1 MVKVSVILLLV
12 LAMLVGAC
20 AEGQTVVEPPVIRY
34 GEDRCAHCGM
44 IISDARFAAGYLYE
58 VGEGRYQSVIFD
70 DIGDMVHYAAEQDGQ
85 TIRAWYVHDYASE
98 AWLDALQAHYVVSEE
113 IQSPMGYGVAAF
125 DTVAAA
131 EALAVEKNGGVIDWR
146 ALQVHVS
153 SKEQMSH
160 SHEK

>member
-1 MVKVSVILLLV
+1 MVKVSIFLLLMLV
-12 LAMLVGAC
+12 LLVGAC

-58 VGEGRYQSVIFD
+58 IGEGRYQSVIFD
-70 DIGDMVHYAAEQDGQ
+70 DIGDMVHYAAEQDSQ

-98 AWLDALQAHYVVSEE
+98 EWLDAPRAHYVVSEE
-113 IQSPMGYGVAAF
+113 IQSPMGYGIAAF
-125 DTVAAA
+125 DTLAAA
-131 EALAVEKNGGVIDWR
+131 EALAVERNGDVIDWQ

-153 SKEQMSH
+153 SKGQMSH
-160 SHEK
+160 KH